1 MKRLLLSVHDVT
13 PRHFARLKTIHA
25 MLGELGVGH
34 DYAMLVVPDFW
45 RAWPLEE
52 HGDFTAWLRQ
62 RAEAGVEMILHGYS
76 HRDENRH
83 ASPFKRWKARTLT
96 AREGE
101 FYGLD
106 QRSAAQRLRAG
117 GQKLQQCCGFTPQG
131 FVAPAWLYSR
141 GTRAALAAE
150 GFGFAEDHWRV
161 WSPARRRTLC
171 RGPVISYASRSPGRI
186 RSSLLWSRL
195 AGRLLQPLPVL
206 RLAIHPHDLDSAVLH
221 DEIRRT
227 IEQQLRQRRLCR
239 YAQLAA

>member
-25 MLGELGVGH
+25 MLMELGVGH

-45 RAWPLEE
+45 RAWPLQGHEA
-52 HGDFTAWLRQ
+52 FAAWLRQ

-76 HRDENRH
+76 HRDELRH
-83 ASPFKRWKARTLT
+83 ASPLKRWKARTLT

-106 QRSAAQRLRAG
+106 QRTATSRLRAG
-117 GQKLQQCCGFTPQG
+117 RQALRQSCGLDAQG
-131 FVAPAWLYSR
+131 FVAPAWLYSK
-141 GTRAALAAE
+141 GTKAALAAE
-150 GFGFAEDHWRV
+150 GYGFAEDHWHV
-161 WSPARRRTLC
+161 WSPRRGRTLC

-195 AGRLLQPLPVL
+195 ADRLLRPLPVL
-206 RLAIHPHDLDSAVLH
+206 RLAIHPHDLDSALLQE
-221 DEIRRT
+221 EIRRT
-227 IEQQLRQRRLCR
+227 IGQQLRRRRLCR
-239 YAQLAA
+239 YAELAA